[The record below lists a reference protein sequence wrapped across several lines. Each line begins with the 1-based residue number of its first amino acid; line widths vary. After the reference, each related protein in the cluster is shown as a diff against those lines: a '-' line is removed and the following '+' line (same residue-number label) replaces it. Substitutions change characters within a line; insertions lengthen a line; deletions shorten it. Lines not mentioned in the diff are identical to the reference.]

1 MSLPT
6 IEPLPEENTNLLSGQ
21 RPRRHK
27 MVIPTGASERGKLLH
42 DLSLRTVP
50 SFDFYLFSLLSGL
63 VLAAALLLDSPAFFV
78 LGALAA
84 PIMTPVIG
92 VALGTHRWHSILC
105 LPIPGKPWHWQ
116 PGRLPVRHGGWPGI
130 YTPPRPC
137 VYPGCPACTVYL
149 ARFLVLLLGAGL
161 AAWMTLRSPRQKPAA
176 ASIAIAYEL
185 YLPISTAG
193 FGLINGSVG
202 LWPGALTLFLIHV
215 VWASLVGTLVL
226 TIGGMRPLRT
236 SGYVLGFLYAGAGLA
251 ALAILFSSPLALPKA
266 LAPRPSAEPAS
277 KFVPYPPSIMPS
289 LTRTLEPSLSLA
301 PPTVTITPTR
311 TLIPSP
317 TPTLTLSPA
326 PTPVW
331 ARINASEG
339 NGALIRKE
347 PDYNS
352 PVLSSVLNGTL
363 VEVLM
368 EVKETGGVAWVHI
381 RLVDGRSG
389 WVVRGLLRTATPAPS
404 W

>member
-92 VALGTHRWHSILC
+92 VALGTIAGTVSFACQSLGSLGIGSLVVFLC
-105 LPIPGKPWHWQ
+105 GMAAGLVSTLL
-116 PGRLPVRHGGWPGI
+116 PGRAYTQAALHAQFTWPD
-130 YTPPRPC
+130 
-137 VYPGCPACTVYL
+137 
-149 ARFLVLLLGAGL
+149 FLILLLGAGL

-226 TIGGMRPLRT
+226 IIGGMRPLRT

-251 ALAILFSSPLALPKA
+251 ALAILFFSPLALPKA
-266 LAPRPSAEPAS
+266 LAPRPSAEPAG
-277 KFVPYPPSIMPS
+277 KFVPYQPSIMPS

-363 VEVLM
+363 VEVLP

>member
-1 MSLPT
+1 
-6 IEPLPEENTNLLSGQ
+6 
-21 RPRRHK
+21 
-27 MVIPTGASERGKLLH
+27 
-42 DLSLRTVP
+42 
-50 SFDFYLFSLLSGL
+50 
-63 VLAAALLLDSPAFFV
+63 
-78 LGALAA
+78 
-84 PIMTPVIG
+84 
-92 VALGTHRWHSILC
+92 
-105 LPIPGKPWHWQ
+105 
-116 PGRLPVRHGGWPGI
+116 
-130 YTPPRPC
+130 
-137 VYPGCPACTVYL
+137 
-149 ARFLVLLLGAGL
+149 
-161 AAWMTLRSPRQKPAA
+161 
-176 ASIAIAYEL
+176 
-185 YLPISTAG
+185 
-193 FGLINGSVG
+193 
-202 LWPGALTLFLIHV
+202 
-215 VWASLVGTLVL
+215 
-226 TIGGMRPLRT
+226 
-236 SGYVLGFLYAGAGLA
+236 
-251 ALAILFSSPLALPKA
+251 
-266 LAPRPSAEPAS
+266 
-277 KFVPYPPSIMPS
+277 MPS

-363 VEVLM
+363 VEVLP